1 MPKLRAEKPT
11 MNTRLFASFTL
22 ACVASFAAAADAV
35 LDIRDFGATPDGT
48 TLCTAAIQKAIERC
62 AADGGGTV
70 RLPAGSW
77 LTGTIFLRSRVT
89 LQLDTGCTLLGST
102 NRVDYLHR
110 RSDDPPD
117 AAPVVHDLIVGEK
130 LERIAIRGSGKID
143 GNGSV
148 WRDPKGKRPKAIMLS
163 SCRDALVEGIRIE
176 STGSWAQ
183 HYRNCDRLTLH
194 GITVFNHA
202 SFNNDGLDVDSCR
215 DVTITGCNIDSDDDA
230 LCLKSTSNLPCENVT
245 ISDCKVSSHC
255 NGIKMGTE
263 SGGGFLNINI
273 SRCSVSSPKRSK
285 VIYGKQR
292 GLAGIA
298 LEIVDGGR
306 MDRVSVSDIAIEGVS
321 VPIFVRLGNRAR
333 IYKPATTK
341 PGVGSLQNVTLRNIT
356 ARGCSTIGCSI
367 TGLPDHPVR
376 NVTLEN
382 IQLGFEG
389 GEGKAALAKPVPE
402 RPTSYPESTMF
413 GTLPA
418 WGFYCR
424 HACGLNFRNVRL
436 RTDQPDL
443 RHAFVCDD
451 VEDATLDK
459 LDAQFSAGATPL
471 IRLVQTKNFLL
482 RGSRPNAPDG
492 TLLKLEGS
500 ETKQIKL
507 QNNDLSRM
515 GKIVEVSADVPADAV
530 SQYPKP

>member
-1 MPKLRAEKPT
+1 
-11 MNTRLFASFTL
+11 MNTRLLASFTL
-22 ACVASFAAAADAV
+22 ACVVSAAGAADTV
-35 LDIRDFGATPDGT
+35 LDICDFGAKPDGT

-62 AADGGGTV
+62 AVDGGGTV

-77 LTGTIFLRSRVT
+77 VTGTIFLRSRVT
-89 LQLDTGCTLLGST
+89 LQLDAGCTLLGST

-110 RSDDPPD
+110 KSDDPPD
-117 AAPVVHDLIVGEK
+117 AAPVVHDLIVGDK
-130 LERIAIRGSGKID
+130 LECIAIRGSGKID

-148 WRDPKGKRPKAIMLS
+148 WRDPKGRRPKAILLS
-163 SCRDALVEGIRIE
+163 SCRDVLVEGIRIE

-183 HYRNCDRLTLH
+183 HYRNCDRLTIR

-230 LCLKSTSNLPCENVT
+230 LCLKSTSTLPCENVT

-263 SGGGFLNINI
+263 SGGGFLNISI
-273 SRCSVSSPKRSK
+273 SKCDVSSPKRSK

-321 VPIFVRLGNRAR
+321 VPIFVRLGNRAL

-341 PGVGSLQNVTLRNIT
+341 PGVGTLQNVTLRNIT

-389 GEGKAALAKPVPE
+389 GEGKDALAKPVPE
-402 RPTSYPESTMF
+402 RPTSYPESKMF

-424 HACGLNFRNVRL
+424 HVRGLSFRNVQL
-436 RTDQPDL
+436 RADQPDL

-451 VEDATLDK
+451 AEDVTLDK
-459 LDAQFSAGATPL
+459 LDAQFSVGAVAM
-471 IRLVQTKNFLL
+471 IRLIQS
-482 RGSRPNAPDG
+482 RGIVLSDSHPVAPGG
-492 TLLKLEGS
+492 TLLEVSGS
-500 ETKQIKL
+500 ESRRIKF
-507 QNNDLSRM
+507 QKNDLSRV
-515 GKIVEVSADVPADAV
+515 GKIVETSADVPANAV
-530 SQYPKP
+530 SRQPASGAKP